1 MTDERSDDE
10 PAPEKDP
17 SPPASDEGGIHG
29 WRERHREKLIAEYE
43 EAGDLRGEEEEVDD
57 EKWKIVSENPP
68 SPGRSEVGK
77 AQRTVLGAGERPA
90 GRPWSER
97 RTAGPHRSATSGATS
112 SATRRR

>member
-1 MTDERSDDE
+1 VGRRPWAGGRATPAVGRTPWSTVCRVTDERSDDE

-57 EKWKIVSENPP
+57 EKWKIVSENP
-68 SPGRSEVGK
+68 SFPG
-77 AQRTVLGAGERPA
+77 QI
-90 GRPWSER
+90 
-97 RTAGPHRSATSGATS
+97 
-112 SATRRR
+112 